1 MDYRVN
7 LITPSGLSDSE
18 IDEFQSNMREI
29 MRYIKYSKDKKKL
42 HSVVGTDQRFK
53 CVERNAA
60 EIINAATGSNMK
72 IDKGMESV
80 DVCIAIQEI
89 RAEGKMEGII
99 EGAITFAQK
108 LGAQKEQVKKSIME
122 EYDKDDK
129 EAEELINAYW
139 K

>member
-1 MDYRVN
+1 MW
-7 LITPSGLSDSE
+7 PS
-18 IDEFQSNMREI
+18 MREI

-42 HSVVGTDQRFK
+42 RSVVSTEQRFK
-53 CVERNAA
+53 SVERDAV

-72 IDKGMESV
+72 IDKGKESV
-80 DVCIAIQEI
+80 DVCTAIQEI
-89 RAEGKMEGII
+89 REEGKMEGKMEGII

-108 LGAQKEQVKKSIME
+108 LGARKEQVKKSIME